1 MNDGPS
7 EGQRNKGIVMLLAKV
22 VVTFGCARHK
32 LITYYAHTGTVRDRA
47 ARQAS
52 RYDRENE
59 AVLLR
64 QRFWT
69 ATVSARRYGLS
80 ANTSP

>member
-7 EGQRNKGIVMLLAKV
+7 DGQRNKGIGMLLAKV
-22 VVTFGCARHK
+22 AVNVWLCELMTKYF
-32 LITYYAHTGTVRDRA
+32 YTGTVRDRA

-59 AVLLR
+59 AFLLC
-64 QRFWT
+64 
-69 ATVSARRYGLS
+69 
-80 ANTSP
+80 

>member
-1 MNDGPS
+1 MTHY
-7 EGQRNKGIVMLLAKV
+7 V
-22 VVTFGCARHK
+22 
-32 LITYYAHTGTVRDRA
+32 HTVHGRA

-52 RYDRENE
+52 RYDHENE
-59 AVLLR
+59 AVLLYMAHLR

-80 ANTSP
+80 ANTIHNRLRKK